1 MLSFI
6 LMDVLT
12 RVSTYEIVISHDIV
26 LITIDLQ
33 VKPTFDN
40 KQHPFLNCYSELIK
54 GSDIMLSFI

>member
-6 LMDVLT
+6 LLDILT
-12 RVSTYEIVISHDIV
+12 RVPAYGEVISHNIE

-40 KQHPFLNCYSELIK
+40 KQHPF
-54 GSDIMLSFI
+54 